1 MSKIFIQFYL
11 MYLCVSGAMM
21 VVYKIIATNFEPNL
35 IYVFCSVA
43 TFVVGKIYI
52 KNKASNSET

>member
-1 MSKIFIQFYL
+1 
-11 MYLCVSGAMM
+11 M